1 MIDPGIICLLGGG
14 ASIPASGKTHEYLAQ
29 RLPHKPRVAV
39 LETPA
44 GFELNSDVVAG
55 KLATFMAK
63 RLQNISPQIEVIA
76 ARKRGTPFSPDD
88 HDIVAP
94 ILAVDEI
101 VLGPGSP
108 TYGARQLN
116 NSLALDYIKA
126 RQWQGG
132 ILLLSSSATLSF
144 SKYTMPV
151 YEIYKVG
158 EELHWKTG
166 VDYFTDYGLSL
177 TIIPHWNN
185 NDGGRE
191 LDTSR
196 CYVGLPRFE
205 PLLEMLPPGQTVL
218 GLDDH
223 TSANLDFR
231 KGVGTVVGAN
241 SITITQNGQVKKFYV
256 GEQFA
261 LNELGNWHLP
271 EQTSLPEEVWQAATA
286 AWQKRL
292 EEEAVPEPPLEVI
305 LLAKERLSARANKDW
320 PRADKLRAAIEDTG
334 WHIKDTTEGY
344 ELEPQSFV
352 N

>member
-29 RLPHKPRVAV
+29 RLPHQPRVAI

-44 GFELNSDVVAG
+44 GFELNSDIVAG
-55 KLATFMAK
+55 KLAAFMVK
-63 RLQNISPQIEVIA
+63 RLQNISPRIEVVA
-76 ARKRGTPFSPDD
+76 ARKRGTPFSPDN

-108 TYGARQLN
+108 TYGARQLK

-132 ILLLSSSATLSF
+132 VLLISSSATLSF
-144 SKYTMPV
+144 SEYTMPV

-166 VDYFTDYGLSL
+166 VNYFADYGLAL

-185 NDGGRE
+185 SDGGRE

-196 CYVGLPRFE
+196 CYVGLSRFE

-231 KGVGTVVGAN
+231 EGVATVVGAS
-241 SITITQNGQVKKFYV
+241 SITIIRNGQVKKFYV

-271 EQTSLPEEVWQAATA
+271 KQMSLPDAVWQAAAA
-286 AWQKRL
+286 AWEKRL
-292 EEEAVPEPPLEVI
+292 EEVASPKPPTEVI
-305 LLAKERLSARANKDW
+305 NLADERLSARANKNW
-320 PRADKLRAAIEDTG
+320 PLADKLRGAIEAVG
-334 WHIKDTTEGY
+334 WHIKDTAEGY
-344 ELEPQSFV
+344 ELEPQ
-352 N
+352 